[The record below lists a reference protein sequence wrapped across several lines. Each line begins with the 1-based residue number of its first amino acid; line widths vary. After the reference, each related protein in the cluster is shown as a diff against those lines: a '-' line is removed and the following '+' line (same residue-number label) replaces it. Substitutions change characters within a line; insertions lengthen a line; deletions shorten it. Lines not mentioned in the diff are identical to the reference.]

1 MQNVLYLTYV
11 KFVVRR
17 SGESFYDRPE
27 SFFIR
32 RKLNKFEAG
41 NIYTPEKLSPSVEDL
56 NLFDTGVQI
65 WPNMVFG
72 AHIWARGLLSLMII
86 HLDNAV

>member
-56 NLFDTGVQI
+56 NLFEIDTIQKKVHVKCI
-65 WPNMVFG
+65 IV
-72 AHIWARGLLSLMII
+72 WA
-86 HLDNAV
+86 A

>member
-1 MQNVLYLTYV
+1 M

-41 NIYTPEKLSPSVEDL
+41 NIYTREKLPPPL
-56 NLFDTGVQI
+56 
-65 WPNMVFG
+65 
-72 AHIWARGLLSLMII
+72 A
-86 HLDNAV
+86 LDWIKIKWIKI

>member
-1 MQNVLYLTYV
+1 M

-17 SGESFYDRPE
+17 SGESFYDQPE

-41 NIYTPEKLSPSVEDL
+41 NIYTPEKLAPSVEDL
-56 NLFDTGVQI
+56 NLFEIDSIYEKIHVYINDVKCIFYGQ
-65 WPNMVFG
+65 
-72 AHIWARGLLSLMII
+72 LSC
-86 HLDNAV
+86 